1 MLLRTAM
8 GSFLFHFCS
17 SSCILSILAG
27 LRAHRQPLREE
38 LPDLFSTF
46 SKHLLRDRLWRT
58 EFFQPSGAVCQ
69 TRARQEFRLGSGSK
83 SWLRVWAPE
92 KLHFVCRTTDHSGAF
107 PSQHPAHAWV
117 PFRGGVG
124 RAGNL
129 TVSYFHL
136 KSAFVLL
143 CPWLTLQR
151 QAEVVHKGRAATES
165 LASLPPGVG
174 PLSTGFQ
181 ACAWSPLWK
190 RKSLFISLWCQL
202 WRGNEGEAMEWSPGL
217 ASSLLGQ
224 TREKRKMGEVTECLG
239 ACTCYM

>member
-107 PSQHPAHAWV
+107 PSQHPAHARV

-124 RAGNL
+124 RTGNL

-151 QAEVVHKGRAATES
+151 QAEVVHKGRAGGCYRV
-165 LASLPPGVG
+165 L
-174 PLSTGFQ
+174 GFSPT
-181 ACAWSPLWK
+181 WSGTTLHRFSGLCLEPFVEK
-190 RKSLFISLWCQL
+190 EITIHKSLVPTL
-202 WRGNEGEAMEWSPGL
+202 E
-217 ASSLLGQ
+217 
-224 TREKRKMGEVTECLG
+224 RE
-239 ACTCYM
+239 